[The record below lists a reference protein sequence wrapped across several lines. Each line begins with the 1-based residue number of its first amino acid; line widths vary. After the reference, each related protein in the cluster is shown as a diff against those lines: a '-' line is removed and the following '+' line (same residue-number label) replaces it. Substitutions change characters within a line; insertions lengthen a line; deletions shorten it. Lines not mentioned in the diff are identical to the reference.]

1 MVKRVKL
8 SVDAD
13 ARVVDAV
20 RSIAERD
27 GRPLD
32 TVIIE
37 ALQEYAV
44 RRGTPN
50 AAALDQ
56 IVEEEMDRFD
66 WLGRKLAE

>member
-13 ARVVDAV
+13 IRVVDAV
-20 RSIAERD
+20 RSIAERE

-32 TVIIE
+32 AVIVD

-44 RRGTPN
+44 RHGAPN
-50 AAALDQ
+50 DEALNR
-56 IVEEEMDRFD
+56 IIEEEIDRFD